1 MIMER
6 MTTKCNQSG
15 GRRSNPVKHDFIK
28 GMDCFV
34 AKAPRNDE
42 HSLDRNDGMEGEI
55 MEIIRFVFAAFFLV
69 SGLFVLAVATIGL
82 FRLNGAL
89 NRLHAAAKCDT
100 LGALLVLTSMA
111 ILTGFN
117 FTSLKILILIVFI
130 WVTNPVSV
138 FMIGRAEVLT
148 NPDIEEECEVTE
160 L

>member
-1 MIMER
+1 MVRWMVE
-6 MTTKCNQSG
+6 
-15 GRRSNPVKHDFIK
+15 V
-28 GMDCFV
+28 
-34 AKAPRNDE
+34 
-42 HSLDRNDGMEGEI
+42 
-55 MEIIRFVFAAFFLV
+55 IRFALAAVFLA
-69 SGLFVLAVATIGL
+69 SGLFVLAVATFGL
-82 FRLNGAL
+82 FKLEGAL

-117 FTSLKILILIVFI
+117 FTSLKILILIIFI

-148 NPDIEEECEVTE
+148 NPDVEECEVVE

>member
-1 MIMER
+1 
-6 MTTKCNQSG
+6 
-15 GRRSNPVKHDFIK
+15 
-28 GMDCFV
+28 
-34 AKAPRNDE
+34 
-42 HSLDRNDGMEGEI
+42 
-55 MEIIRFVFAAFFLV
+55 MEIIRFVFAAVFLM

-82 FRLNGAL
+82 FRLKGAL

-100 LGALLVLTSMA
+100 LGALLVLSGMI

-148 NPDIEEECEVTE
+148 NPDASEECEVVE
-160 L
+160 I

>member
-1 MIMER
+1 
-6 MTTKCNQSG
+6 
-15 GRRSNPVKHDFIK
+15 
-28 GMDCFV
+28 
-34 AKAPRNDE
+34 
-42 HSLDRNDGMEGEI
+42 
-55 MEIIRFVFAAFFLV
+55 MEIIRFVLAAVFLM

-82 FRLNGAL
+82 FRLKGTL

-111 ILTGFN
+111 ILTGFT
-117 FTSLKILILIVFI
+117 FTSLKLFILIVFI

-148 NPDIEEECEVTE
+148 NPEISEECEVVE

>member
-1 MIMER
+1 
-6 MTTKCNQSG
+6 
-15 GRRSNPVKHDFIK
+15 
-28 GMDCFV
+28 
-34 AKAPRNDE
+34 
-42 HSLDRNDGMEGEI
+42 
-55 MEIIRFVFAAFFLV
+55 MEIIRFVLAAIFLI

-82 FRLNGAL
+82 FRLKGAL

-117 FTSLKILILIVFI
+117 FTSLKLLILIIFI

-148 NPDIEEECEVTE
+148 NPDVENECEVAW